1 MKRVNYRDIVPLNQ
15 QEKDQMDRF
24 YRNVLNKVSG
34 RQPEEMIEIR
44 ESERI
49 EDEKEIN
56 RP

>member
-15 QEKDQMDRF
+15 QEKDQMDR
-24 YRNVLNKVSG
+24 YVQKCLMKVSG

-44 ESERI
+44 ESERN

>member
-15 QEKDQMDRF
+15 QEKDQMDR
-24 YRNVLNKVSG
+24 YVQKCLMKVSG

-49 EDEKEIN
+49 EDGIN
-56 RP
+56 RCQD